1 LCRVYKIV
9 QYERYVR
16 ASADVKWT
24 DENPCVHAVGPRVLP
39 AGKAVQRY
47 WDTLH
52 APFPWPW
59 EIWEVKG

>member
-1 LCRVYKIV
+1 VPLYI
-9 QYERYVR
+9 
-16 ASADVKWT
+16 
-24 DENPCVHAVGPRVLP
+24 NPFVHAVGPRVLP
-39 AGKAVQRY
+39 AGEAVHQY